1 MFLSL
6 ILNTYIEWRSI
17 LEKYLF
23 FCYCYDNDIIREVLH
38 LDIRVLQ
45 YFLAVAREES
55 ITKAAE
61 ALRMTQPPLSRQLKD
76 LEEELGKQLLIRG
89 SKKVTLTEDGMLLR
103 KRAEELVD
111 LMEKTKAEL
120 TSSNENIDGD
130 IYIGCGETESISF
143 LAQAA
148 QDLQIKHPL
157 IHYHIYSGDAERVME
172 KLDKGLIDFGLLV
185 GDADISKYDYLK
197 LPQKDLWGV
206 LMRKDSPL
214 AEKETICAEDL
225 WDKPLIVSH
234 QASINT
240 EMFRWLRADI
250 SRLNIVATYDLIYNA
265 AQFVKKGFGY
275 VIALDRLINTTG
287 DSNLCFKPLSPTLE
301 AELCIVWKKY
311 QVLSRAS
318 SAFLQ
323 QLKSLILTS
332 ET

>member
-1 MFLSL
+1 M
-6 ILNTYIEWRSI
+6 
-17 LEKYLF
+17 
-23 FCYCYDNDIIREVLH
+23 
-38 LDIRVLQ
+38 DIRVLQ

-55 ITKAAE
+55 ITKAADT
-61 ALRMTQPPLSRQLKD
+61 LNMTQPPLSRQLKD

-120 TSSNENIDGD
+120 AASTENISGD

-148 QDLQIKHPL
+148 QDLQKHHPL
-157 IHYHIYSGDAERVME
+157 VHYHIYSGDAERVME

-185 GDADISKYDYLK
+185 GATDLNKYNCIR
-197 LPQKDLWGV
+197 LPIKDTWGV

-214 AEKETICAEDL
+214 AEQEEIQAKDL

-234 QASINT
+234 QTSINS
-240 EMFRWLRADI
+240 EMFSWLKADI
-250 SRLNIVATYDLIYNA
+250 SKLNIVATYDLVYNV

-275 VIALDRLINTTG
+275 VIALDKLINTTG
-287 DSNLCFKPLSPTLE
+287 NSNLCFRPLFPSLQ
-301 AELCIVWKKY
+301 ADLCIVWKKY
-311 QVLSRAS
+311 QILSKAS
-318 SAFLQ
+318 NAFLQ
-323 QLKSLILTS
+323 QLQEELEKNLT
-332 ET
+332 